1 MHEFSNTAVEHSGF
15 YSDGDDPN
23 HHCSRTEASSSTFFL
38 SKYCKSRCESTT
50 KSTYRAVRELIRSGP
65 IDAHCSGIRKPND
78 PKHTSRQVIVKST
91 HQISLLWKVL
101 RLGLGLGRRLG
112 ALPPPPSGRLRRR
125 RLRLGR
131 IASSI
136 LRLARVS
143 GRRLGRRALLTPR
156 PRHRFRLLGLALG
169 WD

>member
-1 MHEFSNTAVEHSGF
+1 MRISSR
-15 YSDGDDPN
+15 
-23 HHCSRTEASSSTFFL
+23 RTEPAMQ
-38 SKYCKSRCESTT
+38 RIESE
-50 KSTYRAVRELIRSGP
+50 AVRELIRSGP

-78 PKHTSRQVIVKST
+78 PKHASRQVIVKST

-131 IASSI
+131 IASST

-169 WD
+169 WDWDLCVPVRSGGGGWGGCRFGGSGA